1 MIFFKFLINKYLNL
15 KEKVED
21 IELEVDS
28 SIFEKNEDSFDKYY
42 TKVKVKISKDR
53 KEENT
58 INYMKYYISTKK
70 I

>member
-1 MIFFKFLINKYLNL
+1 LIFFKFLINKYLIL

-53 KEENT
+53 KEE
-58 INYMKYYISTKK
+58 KYH
-70 I
+70 

>member
-1 MIFFKFLINKYLNL
+1 MIFFKFLINKYLIL

-53 KEENT
+53 KEE
-58 INYMKYYISTKK
+58 KYH
-70 I
+70 

>member
-1 MIFFKFLINKYLNL
+1 MVFFKFLINKYLIL

-42 TKVKVKISKDR
+42 TKVKVKVKISKDR
-53 KEENT
+53 KEE
-58 INYMKYYISTKK
+58 KYH
-70 I
+70 

>member
-1 MIFFKFLINKYLNL
+1 MLDGWDSLIFFKFLINKYLIL

-53 KEENT
+53 KEE
-58 INYMKYYISTKK
+58 KYH
-70 I
+70 

>member
-1 MIFFKFLINKYLNL
+1 LIFFKFLINIYLIL

-42 TKVKVKISKDR
+42 TKVKVKVKISKDR
-53 KEENT
+53 KEE
-58 INYMKYYISTKK
+58 KYH
-70 I
+70 

>member
-42 TKVKVKISKDR
+42 TKVKVKVKISKDR
-53 KEENT
+53 KEE
-58 INYMKYYISTKK
+58 KYH
-70 I
+70 

>member
-1 MIFFKFLINKYLNL
+1 MIFFKFLINKYLIL

-42 TKVKVKISKDR
+42 TKVKVKVKISKDR
-53 KEENT
+53 KEE
-58 INYMKYYISTKK
+58 KYH
-70 I
+70 

>member
-1 MIFFKFLINKYLNL
+1 MLDGWDSLVFFKFLINKYLIL

-42 TKVKVKISKDR
+42 TKVKVKVKIPKDR
-53 KEENT
+53 KEE
-58 INYMKYYISTKK
+58 KYH
-70 I
+70 

>member
-1 MIFFKFLINKYLNL
+1 MLDSWDSLIFFKFLINKYLNL

-53 KEENT
+53 KEE
-58 INYMKYYISTKK
+58 KYH
-70 I
+70 

>member
-1 MIFFKFLINKYLNL
+1 MLDSWDSLIFFKFLINKYLIL

-42 TKVKVKISKDR
+42 TKVKVKVKISKDR
-53 KEENT
+53 KEE
-58 INYMKYYISTKK
+58 KYH
-70 I
+70 

>member
-1 MIFFKFLINKYLNL
+1 MLDGWDSLIFFKFLINIYLIL

-42 TKVKVKISKDR
+42 TKVKVKVKISKDR
-53 KEENT
+53 KEE
-58 INYMKYYISTKK
+58 KYH
-70 I
+70 

>member
-1 MIFFKFLINKYLNL
+1 MLDGWDSLIFFKFLINIYLIL

-42 TKVKVKISKDR
+42 TKVKVKIPKDR
-53 KEENT
+53 KEE
-58 INYMKYYISTKK
+58 KYH
-70 I
+70 